1 MNIRYT
7 LPVVSLLI
15 VVGIAAC
22 DKEAPF
28 RKVTYVTDVEPIVQQ
43 NCLECHVAGKE
54 GAEKSGYLMDS
65 YEAVMKGTKFG
76 PVIVPDSSE
85 SSSLYLLVAGEADP
99 SIHMPHGKAALSDEQ
114 VTTIRLWIDKGA
126 VKD

>member
-22 DKEAPF
+22 DQEAPF
-28 RKVTYVTDVEPIVQQ
+28 RKVTYVTDVETIVQH

-65 YEAVMKGTKFG
+65 YEAVMKGTRFG
-76 PVIVPDSSE
+76 PVIVPESSQ
-85 SSSLYLLVAGEADP
+85 SSSLYLLVAGKADP
-99 SIHMPHGKAALSDEQ
+99 SIQMPHGKAPLSTEQ
-114 VTTIRLWIDKGA
+114 ITTIRLWIDKGA

>member
-1 MNIRYT
+1 MNTRYT

-22 DKEAPF
+22 DKEAPIG
-28 RKVTYVTDVEPIVQQ
+28 KVTYVTDVEPIVQQ
-43 NCLECHVAGKE
+43 HCLECHVVGKE

-76 PVIVPDSSE
+76 PVIVPHSSE
-85 SSSLYLLVAGEADP
+85 SSSLYLLVAGKADP
-99 SIHMPHGKAALSDEQ
+99 SINMPHGKAPLSEKQ
-114 VTTIRLWIDKGA
+114 ITTIQNWIDGGA

>member
-1 MNIRYT
+1 MNIHYI

-28 RKVTYVTDVEPIVQQ
+28 RTVTYVTDVEPIVQQ
-43 NCLECHVAGKE
+43 HCLECHVAGKA

-85 SSSLYLLVAGEADP
+85 SSSLYLLVAGKADP
-99 SIHMPHGKAALSDEQ
+99 SIRMPHGKVPLSDEQ

-126 VKD
+126 IKD